1 MSSSE
6 LLKPYWEKGI
16 SYSAYRGMIDRLLAN
31 GKVTGH
37 TQSEAMQRYTEL
49 NIARMNKWDKHFTVS
64 EEVALLLSR
73 VRPQNWLV
81 ISEGWCGDAAH
92 VLPVLEKMAQASQ
105 AIDLRIVLR
114 DENPALIDQYLTNG
128 GKSIPKLIRI
138 DASSGGE
145 LSNWGPRPQAA
156 QNLMLSLKAAG
167 TEKSEI
173 SKDLQIWYARDRGKS
188 IEKEIAAILGEE
200 A

>member
-1 MSSSE
+1 MGTSE
-6 LLKPYWEKGI
+6 LLASYWEKGI

-31 GKVTGH
+31 GKVTGQ
-37 TQSEAMQRYTEL
+37 TQNEDMQRYTEL
-49 NIARMNKWDKHFTVS
+49 NIARMNKWDKHYSVS
-64 EEVALLLSR
+64 EEVALLLTR
-73 VRPQNWLV
+73 VQPQNWLV

-92 VLPVLEKMAQASQ
+92 VLPVLEKMAQATR
-105 AIDLRIVLR
+105 AIELRIVLR
-114 DENPALIDQYLTNG
+114 DENPALMDQYLTNG

-138 DASSGGE
+138 DASNGLE
-145 LSNWGPRPQAA
+145 LSTWGPRPKAA

-188 IEKEIAAILGEE
+188 VESEIAAMLGEE